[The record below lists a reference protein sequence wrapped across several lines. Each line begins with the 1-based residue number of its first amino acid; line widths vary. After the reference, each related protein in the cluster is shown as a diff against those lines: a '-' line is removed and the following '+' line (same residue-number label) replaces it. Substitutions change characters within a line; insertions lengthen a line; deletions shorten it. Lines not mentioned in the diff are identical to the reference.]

1 MLAEQIALKHDS
13 PLTTLQLYPSDYELV
28 LKQLVLSQS
37 SDSYPVYYWNNGFVS
52 IVKLSLEQNQL
63 KYSSPLQDCSNPLA
77 IVQQK
82 KLPPGLYIFDNLLD
96 FEHLTPIERSVRESQ
111 IFNCVNCLKF
121 QLGIKII
128 LLGEWIQLSPKL
140 RLKTE
145 QIQIGLPTGVE
156 IARTLETKL
165 SHQPPI
171 KLISACQGLAWG
183 DIEHELEQFLGIP
196 SEVNS
201 DSLTSLTQRFI
212 ELKGHILNNS
222 ELNLEYFSNPDIPRI
237 GGNDILNKFLFD
249 KLVKLNEP
257 SAARYGLKPP
267 KAMLFVGPPGT
278 GKSLT
283 AKMTAKVL
291 GYTLMGMSFG
301 DILGAENPDRVVS
314 LLLELA
320 DSMGKVIL
328 FLDDWDK
335 GLADW
340 ESGGPAR
347 RIVQKFLTWMQE
359 HTSPVLTIATVN
371 RINLLPTELL
381 RRFDDGGIWMLD
393 LPHRGAIF
401 DIFNI
406 YLAQCFP
413 NQFTNPS
420 PESVENTPWTFEQ
433 WVELIDEA
441 EECTPVEISDVV
453 NTCLADW
460 YCSLSANERID
471 GNLSAILDFDYLLT
485 KVKQID
491 KASVRAADSIQQMR
505 NDAWFAKP
513 ASSQDSSPFR
523 LEEEPLLGGGIG

>member
-1 MLAEQIALKHDS
+1 
-13 PLTTLQLYPSDYELV
+13 
-28 LKQLVLSQS
+28 
-37 SDSYPVYYWNNGFVS
+37 
-52 IVKLSLEQNQL
+52 
-63 KYSSPLQDCSNPLA
+63 
-77 IVQQK
+77 
-82 KLPPGLYIFDNLLD
+82 
-96 FEHLTPIERSVRESQ
+96 
-111 IFNCVNCLKF
+111 
-121 QLGIKII
+121 
-128 LLGEWIQLSPKL
+128 
-140 RLKTE
+140 
-145 QIQIGLPTGVE
+145 
-156 IARTLETKL
+156 
-165 SHQPPI
+165 
-171 KLISACQGLAWG
+171 
-183 DIEHELEQFLGIP
+183 
-196 SEVNS
+196 
-201 DSLTSLTQRFI
+201 
-212 ELKGHILNNS
+212 
-222 ELNLEYFSNPDIPRI
+222 
-237 GGNDILNKFLFD
+237 
-249 KLVKLNEP
+249 
-257 SAARYGLKPP
+257 
-267 KAMLFVGPPGT
+267 
-278 GKSLT
+278 
-283 AKMTAKVL
+283 
-291 GYTLMGMSFG
+291 
-301 DILGAENPDRVVS
+301 
-314 LLLELA
+314 
-320 DSMGKVIL
+320 MGKVIL

-340 ESGGPAR
+340 ESGGTAR

-420 PESVENTPWTFEQ
+420 PESVEDTPWTFEQ

-460 YCSLSANERID
+460 YCNLSARERID
-471 GNLSAILDFDYLLT
+471 GNKPAILDFDYLLT